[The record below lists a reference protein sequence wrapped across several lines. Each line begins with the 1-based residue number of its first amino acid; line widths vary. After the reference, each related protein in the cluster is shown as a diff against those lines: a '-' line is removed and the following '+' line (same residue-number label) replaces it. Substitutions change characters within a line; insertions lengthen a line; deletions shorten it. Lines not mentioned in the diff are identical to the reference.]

1 MGSKGFVRSA
11 RLVKSILMDNQE
23 WPMLFLKV
31 QALLVYACHPTVPYM
46 LTGLA
51 GCSVLIDRLETHWA
65 TGLVL
70 RVGDPGGLGR
80 GPYKWLGLNHMM
92 LETLVEEGDIHTS
105 TKVMT
110 GFPICLGN
118 LSEDIT
124 QDDAFLDGLFG
135 LALDSPQRLQSLK
148 NGKSNLPQEH
158 ASSSYEDLQQQI
170 NQNSPS
176 R

>member
-31 QALLVYACHPTVPYM
+31 QAPLVYACHPTVPYM

-51 GCSVLIDRLETHWA
+51 RCSVSPEISCGVRKLTRTHRVLIDRLEAHWA

-110 GFPICLGN
+110 GFPMCLGN

-135 LALDSPQRLQSLK
+135 LALDSPQRLQSL
-148 NGKSNLPQEH
+148 
-158 ASSSYEDLQQQI
+158 
-170 NQNSPS
+170 
-176 R
+176 